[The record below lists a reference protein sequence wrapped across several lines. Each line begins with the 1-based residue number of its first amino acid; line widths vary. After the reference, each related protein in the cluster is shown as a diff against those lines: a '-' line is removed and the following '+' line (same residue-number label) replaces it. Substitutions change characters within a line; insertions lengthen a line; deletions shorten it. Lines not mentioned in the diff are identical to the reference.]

1 MSQEVSAEE
10 QETSAEKTGNRF
22 VTAVAKL
29 IDLTQ
34 KGELRWSLPE
44 AGEQAD
50 EHISQ
55 IFIAHYHD
63 KILKIYKRTFKAYRK
78 KRAVTLADLVINLG
92 SPSGER
98 GIEPYWESDVVLEFI
113 NPDGMTIW
121 TFPQMRILQDLL
133 AAVQYQVA
141 GVEDFLDDILR
152 DTAE

>member
-1 MSQEVSAEE
+1 MP

-22 VTAVAKL
+22 ITAIAKL

-34 KGELRWSLPE
+34 KGELRWNLPE

-50 EHISQ
+50 KHISQ

-63 KILKIYKRTFKAYRK
+63 KILKIYKRTYKDYRK
-78 KRAVTLADLVINLG
+78 RSVSFADSLKL
-92 SPSGER
+92 SMFSGER
-98 GIEPYWESDVVLEFI
+98 GIETYWESDVVLEFI

-152 DTAE
+152 DEAA

>member
-1 MSQEVSAEE
+1 MPQEV
-10 QETSAEKTGNRF
+10 SAEKTGNRF
-22 VTAVAKL
+22 VTAIAKL

-34 KGELRWSLPE
+34 KGELRWNLPE
-44 AGEQAD
+44 AGEQSVLVEQDD

-55 IFIAHYHD
+55 VFIAHYHD
-63 KILKIYKRTFKAYRK
+63 KILKIYKRTYKDYRK
-78 KRAVTLADLVINLG
+78 RSVSFADSLKL
-92 SPSGER
+92 SMFSGER
-98 GIEPYWESDVVLEFI
+98 EIETYWKSDVVLEFI

-141 GVEDFLDDILR
+141 GVEDFLDDILG